1 MKSVI
6 VRISIIVLVVLVA
19 IFLLKGTI
27 YRFAVKYEDGGGR
40 KEYQIK
46 DETLSSFITKNLP
59 NDESLD
65 TNIDIETIIDLSLT
79 MTVQALD
86 FSAEEKESDPQKTF
100 VCGTANYMG
109 YAAFTASVGNY
120 LINWYGLSKEWEA
133 KPKKGKLYLFG
144 NNMNKNVKEGWFKD
158 HDIVIFKNKKTK
170 EEIYVDPI
178 VYDYLGVQQV
188 DKRPK

>member
-1 MKSVI
+1 MKSVV

-65 TNIDIETIIDLSLT
+65 ANIDIETIIDLSLT

-100 VCGTANYMG
+100 VSGTANYMG

-144 NNMNKNVKEGWFKD
+144 NNMYKNAKEGWFKD

>member
-100 VCGTANYMG
+100 VSGTANYMG

>member
-1 MKSVI
+1 MKSVV

-65 TNIDIETIIDLSLT
+65 ANIDIETIIDLSLT

-86 FSAEEKESDPQKTF
+86 FLAEEKESDPKKTF
-100 VCGTANYMG
+100 VSGTANYMG

-144 NNMNKNVKEGWFKD
+144 NNMYKNAKEGWFKD